1 MLKKLATIGILS
13 IAVLPLTSHAQVIAG
28 MNFNKSFNGDLDLK
42 YNNNTTTYDLD
53 THEASFF
60 IGHKN
65 YRNNRFLL
73 SLNKQK
79 FKVSDLGYSSYS
91 SDANGLR
98 LDWQF
103 VYGEQILQPYW
114 GAGFGLY
121 SLKSSPIVSGK
132 KQKQTGFAL
141 QAMGGTKVSLR
152 PNLELDFSLQM
163 QGIKWQN
170 VKTRNTTSS
179 SDTSMDNIQI
189 GASVGFAYIF

>member
-79 FKVSDLGYSSYS
+79 FKVSDLGYSS
-91 SDANGLR
+91 DANGLR

-103 VYGEQILQPYW
+103 AYGEQILQPYW

-132 KQKQTGFAL
+132 KQTGFSL

-170 VKTRNTTSS
+170 VKRNTTSS
-179 SDTSMDNIQI
+179 SDISMDNIQI

>member
-53 THEASFF
+53 THESSFF

-79 FKVSDLGYSSYS
+79 FKVSDSGYS

-103 VYGEQILQPYW
+103 AYGEQILQPYW

-121 SLKSSPIVSGK
+121 SLKNSPIVSGK
-132 KQKQTGFAL
+132 KQTQTGFSL

-170 VKTRNTTSS
+170 VKINTTSS
-179 SDTSMDNIQI
+179 SDISMDNIQI

>member
-79 FKVSDLGYSSYS
+79 FKVSDSGYS

-121 SLKSSPIVSGK
+121 SLKSSPIESGK
-132 KQKQTGFAL
+132 KQTGFSL

-170 VKTRNTTSS
+170 VKRKTTPS
-179 SDTSMDNIQI
+179 SDISMDNIQI

>member
-79 FKVSDLGYSSYS
+79 FKVSDSGYS

-121 SLKSSPIVSGK
+121 SLKSSPIKSSPIESGK
-132 KQKQTGFAL
+132 KQTGFSL

-170 VKTRNTTSS
+170 VKRNTTSS

>member
-28 MNFNKSFNGDLDLK
+28 MNFNKSFNGDLDIK

-79 FKVSDLGYSSYS
+79 FKVSDLGYSS
-91 SDANGLR
+91 DANGLR

-132 KQKQTGFAL
+132 KQTGFSL

-170 VKTRNTTSS
+170 VKRRNTTSS
-179 SDTSMDNIQI
+179 SDISMDNIQI

>member
-79 FKVSDLGYSSYS
+79 FKVSDSGYS

-103 VYGEQILQPYW
+103 AYGEQILQPYW

-132 KQKQTGFAL
+132 KQTGFSL

-170 VKTRNTTSS
+170 VKRNMTPS

>member
-13 IAVLPLTSHAQVIAG
+13 IAFLPLTSHAQVIAG
-28 MNFNKSFNGDLDLK
+28 MNFNKSFNGDLDIK

-79 FKVSDLGYSSYS
+79 FKVSDSGYS

-132 KQKQTGFAL
+132 KQTGFSL

-170 VKTRNTTSS
+170 VNIRNTTS
-179 SDTSMDNIQI
+179 DISMNNIQI

>member
-53 THEASFF
+53 THESSFF

-79 FKVSDLGYSSYS
+79 FKVSDSGYS

-103 VYGEQILQPYW
+103 AYGEQILQPYW

-132 KQKQTGFAL
+132 KQTGFSL

-170 VKTRNTTSS
+170 VKRNMTPS

>member
-79 FKVSDLGYSSYS
+79 FKVSDSGYS

-103 VYGEQILQPYW
+103 AYGEQILQPYW

-132 KQKQTGFAL
+132 KQTGFSL

-170 VKTRNTTSS
+170 VKRNTTSS

>member
-53 THEASFF
+53 THESSFF

-79 FKVSDLGYSSYS
+79 FKVSDSGYS

-103 VYGEQILQPYW
+103 AYGEQILQPYW

-132 KQKQTGFAL
+132 KQTGFSL

-152 PNLELDFSLQM
+152 PNLELDFF
-163 QGIKWQN
+163 ITN
-170 VKTRNTTSS
+170 ARH
-179 SDTSMDNIQI
+179 
-189 GASVGFAYIF
+189 

>member
-13 IAVLPLTSHAQVIAG
+13 IAFLPLTSHAQVIAG
-28 MNFNKSFNGDLDLK
+28 MNFNKSFNGDLDIK

-53 THEASFF
+53 TREASFF

-79 FKVSDLGYSSYS
+79 FKVSDFDYS

-121 SLKSSPIVSGK
+121 SLKIVPGK
-132 KQKQTGFAL
+132 KQTGFSL

-170 VKTRNTTSS
+170 VNIRNTTS
-179 SDTSMDNIQI
+179 DISMNNIQI

>member
-79 FKVSDLGYSSYS
+79 FKVSDSGYSSLGYS

-132 KQKQTGFAL
+132 KQTGFSL

-170 VKTRNTTSS
+170 VKIRNKTSS
-179 SDTSMDNIQI
+179 SDISMDNIQI

>member
-79 FKVSDLGYSSYS
+79 FKVSDLGYSS
-91 SDANGLR
+91 DANGLR

-132 KQKQTGFAL
+132 KQTGFSL

>member
-79 FKVSDLGYSSYS
+79 FKVSDLGYSS
-91 SDANGLR
+91 DANGLR

-132 KQKQTGFAL
+132 KKKQTGFSL

-179 SDTSMDNIQI
+179 SDISMDNIQI

>member
-13 IAVLPLTSHAQVIAG
+13 IAFLPLTSHAQVIAG
-28 MNFNKSFNGDLDLK
+28 MNFNKSFNGDLDIK

-79 FKVSDLGYSSYS
+79 FKVSDFDYS

-132 KQKQTGFAL
+132 KQTGFSL

-170 VKTRNTTSS
+170 VNIRNTTST
-179 SDTSMDNIQI
+179 SDISMNNIQI

>member
-79 FKVSDLGYSSYS
+79 FKVSDLGYSS
-91 SDANGLR
+91 DANGLR

-132 KQKQTGFAL
+132 KQTGFSL

-170 VKTRNTTSS
+170 VKIRNMTSS
-179 SDTSMDNIQI
+179 SDISMDNIQI